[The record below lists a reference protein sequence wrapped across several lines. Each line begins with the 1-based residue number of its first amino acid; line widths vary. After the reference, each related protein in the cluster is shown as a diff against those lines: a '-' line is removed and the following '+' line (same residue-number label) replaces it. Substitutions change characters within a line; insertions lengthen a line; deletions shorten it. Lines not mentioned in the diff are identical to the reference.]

1 MIAPI
6 VAIMMDQIRPPPP
19 MPMRLPRKPPTM
31 APAIPSRMVIIKPP
45 GSSPGMI
52 NLASAPAIPPTM
64 IQKINAPSIVASFG
78 RLATL
83 YCTPLYDGGKHMFRT
98 NSKRHNI
105 IAYEAP
111 RIPVFCGAV
120 IMASIR
126 EIRRITMNFDPTDQ
140 QRRWRD
146 LARDFAQN
154 EIRPS
159 AAELDREQKF
169 PYDIIADM
177 AQLGLMGLTLP
188 QEYGGSG
195 GDFVTY
201 NLALEEI
208 SRADTS
214 VGITMEAHISLGCS
228 PLVAYGTPEQ
238 KERYLPK
245 CAAGENLWAFG
256 LTEEEAGTDAGGT
269 RTTARLEDEHWVID
283 GSKKW
288 ITNSGTDITGGVT
301 VIARTGT
308 RENGKTELTAIIVP
322 QDTPGYTRGP
332 GYEKLGWRASDQH
345 PLYFDNCRVPEE
357 NLLGERGKGFRQF
370 LATLDGGRVA
380 VAALSVGLA
389 QACLDEALARAKERE
404 QFGRSI
410 SGFQAIQFKLAD
422 MAMEIE
428 LARNMVL
435 KAAWLRDMGRS
446 FGREASMAKVFAS
459 EAAKR
464 AADGAVQIWGGEGF
478 METSAVARYWRQVK
492 INEIGEGTSEINR
505 QIIARSLLAETSAKA
520 ELLAQ

>member
-1 MIAPI
+1 M
-6 VAIMMDQIRPPPP
+6 
-19 MPMRLPRKPPTM
+19 
-31 APAIPSRMVIIKPP
+31 
-45 GSSPGMI
+45 
-52 NLASAPAIPPTM
+52 
-64 IQKINAPSIVASFG
+64 
-78 RLATL
+78 
-83 YCTPLYDGGKHMFRT
+83 Y
-98 NSKRHNI
+98 
-105 IAYEAP
+105 
-111 RIPVFCGAV
+111 
-120 IMASIR
+120 
-126 EIRRITMNFDPTDQ
+126 FDPTDE

-146 LARDFAQN
+146 LARDFAQE
-154 EIRPS
+154 EIRPR
-159 AAELDREQKF
+159 AAELDREQRF
-169 PYDIIADM
+169 PYDIVAEM
-177 AQLGLMGLTLP
+177 GNLGLLGLTLP
-188 QEYGGSG
+188 EEYGGSG
-195 GDFVTY
+195 GDFVAY

-228 PLVAYGTPEQ
+228 PLAAYGTHEQ
-238 KERYLPK
+238 KEKFLPK
-245 CAAGENLWAFG
+245 CATGENLWAFG

-269 RTTARLEDEHWVID
+269 RTTAEPEDGQWVIN

-308 RENGKTELTAIIVP
+308 RDNGRPELTAIIVP

-332 GYEKLGWRASDQH
+332 SYDKLGWRASDQH
-345 PLYFDNCRVPEE
+345 PLFFEDCRVPEE
-357 NLLGERGKGFRQF
+357 NLLGERGKGFSQF

-389 QACLDEALARAKERE
+389 QACFDEALVRAKERE

-410 SGFQAIQFKLAD
+410 SEFQAIQFKLAD

-428 LARNMVL
+428 LARNMVS
-435 KAAWLRDMGRS
+435 KAAWLRDMGRP

-459 EAAKR
+459 ESAKR
-464 AADGAVQIWGGEGF
+464 AADAAVQIWGGEGF

-505 QIIARSLLAETSAKA
+505 QLIGRSLLQESTTEAK
-520 ELLAQ
+520 ERMLAQ